1 MRIFNLPLKTKS
13 NNVPRFCGLG
23 EVTKM
28 FEYPKPTAAAIA
40 SPNAADLPRPPA
52 AVRETVR
59 SSFLSVIAS
68 MNSKRLLAWS
78 IVLHKFKSFTNSIPK
93 LSVKKTC

>member
-40 SPNAADLPRPPA
+40 SPNAADLPRPLA

-59 SSFLSVIAS
+59 SSFLSVAHARGAIDVS
-68 MNSKRLLAWS
+68 RHSHESWS
-78 IVLHKFKSFTNSIPK
+78 I
-93 LSVKKTC
+93 